1 LPAMTTHF
9 EIAKPFAVS
18 LKGNA
23 RALDGVVKGKGTEC
37 NRKSSTHSAA
47 RSDPPRCLT
56 GQRPAPWSQRYA
68 FAQFC
73 PLPSVHAPCSSEASP
88 FGCVTLSSAS
98 PSLTAP
104 CGRQL
109 PVSTFGP
116 THTICGSRQLSGAR
130 RGPAGRFADRRV
142 LARSPGVGCP
152 VSDTALHCV
161 ALVLDRPLARPALE
175 LGRWAALDPK
185 ISLDCALA
193 LHTALRR
200 RSERGDRVYVGLLVI
215 VSVDLDCGRLRVRGL
230 RLAFETS
237 QAS

>member
-1 LPAMTTHF
+1 MQSEVFNTLRSP
-9 EIAKPFAVS
+9 IRPSAVS
-18 LKGNA
+18 KRPEA
-23 RALDGVVKGKGTEC
+23 CPMVAEIRFRAI
-37 NRKSSTHSAA
+37 
-47 RSDPPRCLT
+47 
-56 GQRPAPWSQRYA
+56 
-68 FAQFC
+68 
-73 PLPSVHAPCSSEASP
+73 
-88 FGCVTLSSAS
+88 
-98 PSLTAP
+98 
-104 CGRQL
+104 L
-109 PVSTFGP
+109 PVAQCACAALFGGFGLWMRDFVLGQPFFDGTLWATTAYFHVWPYPYNLWQSP
-116 THTICGSRQLSGAR
+116 TSGAR

-161 ALVLDRPLARPALE
+161 ALVLDRPLVRPALE

-215 VSVDLDCGRLRVRGL
+215 GSVDLDCGRLRVRGL

>member
-1 LPAMTTHF
+1 MVA
-9 EIAKPFAVS
+9 EIRF
-18 LKGNA
+18 
-23 RALDGVVKGKGTEC
+23 RAI
-37 NRKSSTHSAA
+37 
-47 RSDPPRCLT
+47 
-56 GQRPAPWSQRYA
+56 
-68 FAQFC
+68 
-73 PLPSVHAPCSSEASP
+73 
-88 FGCVTLSSAS
+88 
-98 PSLTAP
+98 
-104 CGRQL
+104 L
-109 PVSTFGP
+109 PVAQCACAALFGGFALWMRDFVLGQPFFDGTLWATTARFHVWPYPYNLWQSPTF
-116 THTICGSRQLSGAR
+116 GAR

-161 ALVLDRPLARPALE
+161 ALALDRPLARPALE